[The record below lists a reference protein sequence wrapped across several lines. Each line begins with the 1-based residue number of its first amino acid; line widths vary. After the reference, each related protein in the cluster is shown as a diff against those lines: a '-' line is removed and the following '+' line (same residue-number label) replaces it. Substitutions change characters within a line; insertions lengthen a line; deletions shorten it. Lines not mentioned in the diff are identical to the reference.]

1 MFTDIV
7 GYSKMVET
15 EEENALMLLEE
26 HDQTLTAI
34 IKKNSGKIIKHIGDS
49 IFAEFDDILNCTT
62 SAIKMQSELRK
73 RNLISRDNQKIT
85 IRIGIH
91 TGTVYEK
98 ENDLFGNDVN
108 LCSRIESIAPH
119 EGIAASCHLFNNL
132 TNASGIFGRKI
143 GFVKLKI

>member
-26 HDQTLTAI
+26 HDQILTAI
-34 IKKNSGKIIKHIGDS
+34 IKKNSGQIIKHIGDS
-49 IFAEFDDILNCTT
+49 IFAEFDDTLNCTK
-62 SAIKMQSELRK
+62 SAIKMQSELRN

-91 TGTVYEK
+91 TGTVFEK

-119 EGIAASCHLFNNL
+119 GGIAASCNLFNNL
-132 TNASGIFGRKI
+132 TNASGIFGRKTWR
-143 GFVKLKI
+143 